1 MQIKRSWARPH
12 VVPLPVGIEISELW
26 VLCDTYISDFIAKDE
41 EYVEFEEIH
50 EMFRRGGI

>member
-1 MQIKRSWARPH
+1 MSRQYYVI
-12 VVPLPVGIEISELW
+12 LTFL
-26 VLCDTYISDFIAKDE
+26 DFIAKDE

>member
-1 MQIKRSWARPH
+1 MSCQCYVI
-12 VVPLPVGIEISELW
+12 LIFL
-26 VLCDTYISDFIAKDE
+26 DFIAKDE